1 MATTSKSEKIFI
13 GDDDQVI
20 ELTGEAKE
28 AFIADREATTKAHA
42 LLETKYKE
50 KQETKQNILKKL
62 GLTQDELE
70 TLLGA

>member
-1 MATTSKSEKIFI
+1 MATTSKIFVGI
-13 GDDDQVI
+13 DDQVI

-28 AFIADREATTKAHA
+28 TFLADREATAQAKAI
-42 LLETKYKE
+42 LETKYKE

>member
-1 MATTSKSEKIFI
+1 MATEKIRI
-13 GDDDQVI
+13 GIDDQVI
-20 ELTGEAKE
+20 ELTGQAK
-28 AFIADREATTKAHA
+28 ADFIADREASLEAQR

-50 KQETKQNILKKL
+50 KQEAKQNILKKL

>member
-1 MATTSKSEKIFI
+1 MATASKILI
-13 GDDDQVI
+13 GIDNQVI
-20 ELTGEAKE
+20 ELTGADKE
-28 AFIADREATTKAHA
+28 AFIADQKARVQESL

-50 KQETKQNILKKL
+50 KQEAKQNILKKL